1 MAGDNN
7 TGGKGFEVART
18 TPRDVMAYL
27 KSEAV
32 GKAIASSCSKHVTP
46 ERLVRVACAAISR
59 QPLLASCTRESLYLA
74 LTNCGQLGLEPN
86 LLGSAYLVPYR
97 NRKTG
102 QYEAQMIPGY
112 RGLIELARRSG
123 QIKTLQAFAVHEK
136 DEFAWT
142 VGEVPRHVRYL
153 GDDDPGALRVVW
165 AVAIFVDGAHQVEV
179 MTRREIEATR
189 QRSQARESGPWVT
202 DYEEMAKKTVVRR
215 LAKYLPLTIEL
226 VSALEAETAAEV
238 GGDIEIPAEVL
249 RAAVE
254 PTPEPVARLNAS
266 NNQAEDEVPADLR
279 PMSKASAATRVAERL
294 AGAGPKV
301 SPEGDA
307 LPPPPLN

>member
-123 QIKTLQAFAVHEK
+123 QIKTLQAFEVNEK
-136 DEFAWT
+136 DDF
-142 VGEVPRHVRYL
+142 
-153 GDDDPGALRVVW
+153 
-165 AVAIFVDGAHQVEV
+165 
-179 MTRREIEATR
+179 
-189 QRSQARESGPWVT
+189 S
-202 DYEEMAKKTVVRR
+202 
-215 LAKYLPLTIEL
+215 
-226 VSALEAETAAEV
+226 
-238 GGDIEIPAEVL
+238 
-249 RAAVE
+249 
-254 PTPEPVARLNAS
+254 
-266 NNQAEDEVPADLR
+266 
-279 PMSKASAATRVAERL
+279 
-294 AGAGPKV
+294 
-301 SPEGDA
+301 
-307 LPPPPLN
+307 